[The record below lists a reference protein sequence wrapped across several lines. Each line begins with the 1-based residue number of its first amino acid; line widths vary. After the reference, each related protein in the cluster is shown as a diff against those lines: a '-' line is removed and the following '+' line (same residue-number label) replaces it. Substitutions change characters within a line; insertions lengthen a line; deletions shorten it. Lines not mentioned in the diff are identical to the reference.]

1 MQTTLYIRL
10 GNRPMNEVC
19 WLHRSKRDG
28 DQVHCGELKEA
39 AVRSQ
44 GERVVVLL
52 PATSLLTLRTTL
64 PPLPGQKLRHAVPY
78 AVEEQLAEEVEA
90 YHFALG
96 KRLADG
102 TLPLLAVNRGQME
115 TWGREFTEAEI
126 RPHACFNEAQ
136 LLPWQPGEA
145 SLLLECDGALLRL
158 SAHEAYSLPL
168 ATLET
173 LLQLALFPLPQGEG
187 AVTALRI
194 YDARGEGAAAPAW
207 AGVLGEL
214 EQHYTVIDDPLPL
227 LLSGHDNHAI
237 DLLQGEFGRKEQLGR
252 IWRPWRATAALL
264 AGWLLLGAGEAI
276 YDYQR
281 LAGEER
287 RLYQA
292 VEQLYRDTFPEAK
305 NVVNPKVQMERKLA
319 ELQMGG
325 GGGAFVTLLGASGPV
340 LSEAKGVRLQNLRY
354 RQGEL
359 ELELELVD
367 LPTLDSLKASLRQ
380 RGLEVEIR
388 NASSRDNRVEG
399 RVAIREMGR

>member
-10 GNRPMNEVC
+10 GSRPQEKVR
-19 WLHRSKRDG
+19 WLSRSAQGHARVQQG
-28 DQVHCGELKEA
+28 DLREA
-39 AVRSQ
+39 ALRSQ
-44 GERVVVLL
+44 GERIVVLL
-52 PATSLLTLRTTL
+52 PSSPLLTLRATL
-64 PPLPGQKLRHAVPY
+64 PPLQGQKLRRAVPY

-102 TLPLLAVNRGQME
+102 TLPLLAVNRQQME
-115 TWGREFTEAEI
+115 AWGRTFAEAEI
-126 RPHACFNEAQ
+126 RPHACYNEAQ

-145 SLLLECDGALLRL
+145 SLLLEPDGALLRL
-158 SAHEAYSLPL
+158 SAHDAYSLPL
-168 ATLET
+168 ANLET
-173 LLQLALFPLPQGEG
+173 LLQLALPPSPQGEG

-194 YDARGEGAAAPAW
+194 FDARGEGAAAPTW
-207 AGVLGEL
+207 AGALGEL

-227 LLSGHDNHAI
+227 LLSGHDNYAI
-237 DLLQGEFGRKEQLGR
+237 DLLQGEFGRKEHLGR

-264 AGWLLLGAGEAI
+264 AGWLLLGAGEAM

-281 LAGEER
+281 LAGEET

-340 LSEAKGVRLQNLRY
+340 LSEARGVRLQNLRY

-359 ELELELVD
+359 ELELELAD
-367 LPTLDSLKASLRQ
+367 LPTLDSLKASLQQ

>member
-10 GNRPMNEVC
+10 GSRPQEQVR
-19 WLHRSKRDG
+19 WSSRSAQGNALVQQG
-28 DQVHCGELKEA
+28 DLKEA
-39 AVRSQ
+39 ALRSQ
-44 GERVVVLL
+44 GGRIVVLL
-52 PATSLLTLRTTL
+52 PASPLLTLRATL
-64 PPLPGQKLRHAVPY
+64 PPLQGQKLRRAVPY

-102 TLPLLAVNRGQME
+102 TLPLLAVNRQQMVA
-115 TWGREFTEAEI
+115 WGELFAEAEI
-126 RPHACFNEAQ
+126 RPHACYNEAQ

-145 SLLLECDGALLRL
+145 SLLLESEGALLRL

-168 ATLET
+168 AALET
-173 LLQLALFPLPQGEG
+173 TLQLALSQGEG
-187 AVTALRI
+187 AVRALRI

-207 AGVLGEL
+207 AGALGGL

-227 LLSGHDNHAI
+227 LLSGHDHHAI

-281 LAGEER
+281 LAGEET

-319 ELQMGG
+319 ELKMGG

-359 ELELELVD
+359 ELELELAD
-367 LPTLDSLKASLRQ
+367 LPTLDSLKASLQQ